1 MKIMKIQD
9 LFLKPVERPIEGVIK
24 ADDQRHLLTEVEEFV
39 ITREVGKG
47 LDEFVERYLHETNAN
62 GVWISG
68 FFGSGKSHL
77 LKILSLLLDHRP
89 LAEGQHPRD
98 IMLPRIEDEILRD
111 NLIKAA
117 RIPARSILF
126 NIDQKADHI
135 GGDTTAPILEV
146 FVKVL
151 NELRGYHG
159 KQGHI
164 AKFEHDLDRAGQLA
178 AFKETYQT
186 INGRPWEQDRD
197 ALATVRKKAFATAYS
212 THFKV
217 PEEEAYSVLS
227 QLREGY
233 RLDIQTFA
241 EQVKE
246 YIDEQGKDFRLNFF
260 VDEVGQFI
268 GQNSKLMLNLQTVAE
283 TLATVCDGRAWV
295 FVTSQADLPGIL
307 GDIEKTQ
314 SDEFSKIEARFKT
327 RVNLT
332 AADVL
337 EVIGKRLLAKSES
350 EPEALT
356 SLYDPEKENLA
367 TLFRFGD
374 ESLDYKPWRGSDE
387 FCALYPFA
395 PFHFHLFQRCVQQLS
410 KHEVFA
416 GKHTSVGQ
424 RSLLA
429 VFQEVLK
436 QMRTGSVGELATF
449 DRLYEGISSA
459 LRPDKVTPIVQAPA
473 NIHDPFAIRVLKAL
487 FLLKWEKGF
496 KATPR
501 NVAILLIDRPNV
513 DIAAHEKA
521 VKTALELLASQ
532 SFLQRNGEL
541 YEFLT
546 DTEKDVEIEIK
557 NTEVDD
563 SQVVKLLSEVLFAD
577 LLRDPK
583 IRYEANSQD
592 YPYARKLDDQLVGK
606 DAEVALNIVT
616 PDHPN
621 HAEPAVLAAQN
632 TGKSELLFVLPANLR
647 IIDEARHFL
656 RTQKFIQQNTGGNVD
671 ESRRAIL
678 VERGQQ
684 NGRRRT
690 ALQELCSDLLSK
702 APVYLNGSKLESSS
716 YGEPRMRFHK
726 AAQELVAFAFPS
738 LRMLK
743 GSYDETNLTKA
754 LLDPDDLLTSG
765 QMQVSEAEQEILT
778 YVQRNQNQ
786 GERTSVEEM
795 VRQFGRRPYGWY
807 PLAVCTLIGRLFR
820 MGKIELRTSELLD
833 GRLALEHLKNS
844 RQHGSVRVRLQE
856 QFDATKVNALK
867 RFHQEF
873 FDRPNEGTDARSA
886 GQLTSEALTG
896 EARDLAVF
904 LDQSTR
910 YPFLEKLRPLRDQ
923 ITSLSEKDY
932 AYLLNHL
939 ADFDSTLL
947 DAKDDLLDPIK
958 SFMHG
963 SQRQAYDDTLTFL
976 REEEANFADLSAAD
990 VQILRDL
997 AVAPTPF
1004 RGSVVPE
1011 AKAAA
1016 TRLREEIASLLVSER
1031 ISAGALLDE
1040 HEAKIRSFPD
1050 FAKLTE
1056 SQAALVLDKTSAAR
1070 SSLGSARFIT
1080 AIRDRINRYRTQDY
1094 PAQLALLSQLA
1105 TPPHVAP
1112 TNGGGT
1118 KPEPPTPMYVPASS
1132 LQVKCDL
1139 PFIGSEDDLD
1149 RWLTALRSAA
1159 SEELG
1164 KGNRISL

>member
-1 MKIMKIQD
+1 MKLQD

-39 ITREVGKG
+39 ITREIGKG
-47 LDEFVERYLHETNAN
+47 LDDFVERYVNETNTN

-77 LKILSLLLDHRP
+77 LKILSLILDNRP
-89 LAEGQHPRD
+89 LIGGEHPSD
-98 IMLPRIEDEILRD
+98 ILLPKIEDEILRG
-111 NLIKAA
+111 NLAKAA

-135 GGDTTAPILEV
+135 GGDTSAPILEV

-159 KQGHI
+159 KQGHV
-164 AKFEHDLDRAGQLA
+164 AKFEHDLDRSGQLT
-178 AFKETYQT
+178 AFKATYLDL
-186 INGRPWEQDRD
+186 NGREWERDRD
-197 ALATVRKKAFATAYS
+197 ALATVRKKAFVTAYVA
-212 THFKV
+212 HFKV
-217 PEEEAYSVLS
+217 PEEEAYSVLA
-227 QLREGY
+227 QLREDY

-246 YIDEQGKDFRLNFF
+246 FIDQQGTDFRLNFF

-295 FVTSQADLPGIL
+295 FVTSQADLPGII
-307 GDIEKTQ
+307 GDMESVQ
-314 SDEFSKIEARFKT
+314 AGQFSKIEARFKT
-327 RVNLT
+327 KINLT

-337 EVIGKRLLAKSES
+337 EVIGKRLLAKTEA
-350 EPEALT
+350 EPGALT
-356 SLYDPEKENLA
+356 AIYDPEKANFD

-374 ESLDYKPWRGSDE
+374 DSLDYKPWRGSDE

-416 GKHTSVGQ
+416 GRHTSVGQ

-436 QMRTGSVGELATF
+436 QMRTDEVGELATF

-501 NVAILLIDRPNV
+501 NVAILLIDRPNI

-521 VKTALELLASQ
+521 VKTALDLLAGQ
-532 SFLQRNGEL
+532 SYLQRNGDL

-546 DTEKDVEIEIK
+546 DTEKDIEVEIK
-557 NTEVDD
+557 NTDVEDP
-563 SQVVKLLSEVLFAD
+563 QVVKLLSEVLFAD
-577 LLRDPK
+577 VLRDPK
-583 IRYEANSQD
+583 IRFEANGQD

-606 DAEVALNIVT
+606 DAEITLNIVT
-616 PDHPN
+616 PEHPN
-621 HAEPAVLAAQN
+621 HADSSTLAAQN
-632 TGKSELLFVLPANLR
+632 TGKPELLLVLPANFRL
-647 IIDEARHFL
+647 IDEARHFL
-656 RTQKFIQQNTGGNVD
+656 KTQKFIQQNTGGSLD
-671 ESRRAIL
+671 ENRRAIL
-678 VERGQQ
+678 IERSQQ
-684 NGRRRT
+684 NSRRRT
-690 ALQELCSDLLSK
+690 ALQELCSDLFSRS
-702 APVYLNGSKLESSS
+702 PIYLNGSKLESIN
-716 YGEPRMRFHK
+716 YGDPRSRFHK
-726 AAQELVAFAFPS
+726 AGQELISFAFPS

-743 GSYDETNLTKA
+743 GSYDEAVLSKA

-765 QMQVSEAEQEILT
+765 QMPVSEAEQEILT

-807 PLAVCTLIGRLFR
+807 PIAVCTHIGRLFR

-833 GRLALEHLKNS
+833 ARSALEHLKNS
-844 RQHGSVRVRLQE
+844 RQHGSLRVRLQE

-867 RFHQEF
+867 RFHQDF
-873 FDRPNEGTDARSA
+873 FDRPNDGTDARSV
-886 GQLTSEALTG
+886 GQLTCEALVG
-896 EARDLAVF
+896 EARDVGGV
-904 LDQSTR
+904 LDQVAR
-910 YPFLEKLRPLRDQ
+910 YSFLEKLRPVSEQL
-923 ITSLSEKDY
+923 TTLSGKDY

-939 ADFDSTLL
+939 ADFEASLL
-947 DAKDDLLDPIK
+947 DAKEDLLDPIK

-963 SQRQAYDDTLTFL
+963 PQRKAYDEALSFL
-976 REEEANFADLSAAD
+976 REEEANFPELPASE
-990 VQILRDL
+990 VQPLRDL
-997 AVAPTPF
+997 AAADAPY
-1004 RGSVVPE
+1004 RGHSVPA
-1011 AKAAA
+1011 AKAAVEKLKA
-1016 TRLREEIASLLVSER
+1016 A
-1031 ISAGALLDE
+1031 ISALLTTERQSATVTIDE
-1040 HEAKIRSFPD
+1040 HEAKLRALPD
-1050 FAKLTE
+1050 FAKLDAPAVTR
-1056 SQAALVLDKTSAAR
+1056 VLEKSTDAHTAIP
-1070 SSLGSARFIT
+1070 SARFVT
-1080 AIRDRINRYRTQDY
+1080 AIRDRLNRYRAQDY
-1094 PAQLALLSQLA
+1094 PEQLALLSQLA
-1105 TPPHVAP
+1105 APPSPTPQPGDSP
-1112 TNGGGT
+1112 
-1118 KPEPPTPMYVPASS
+1118 KPEPPRQTYVPAGS
-1132 LQVKCDL
+1132 LRAKCDL
-1139 PFIGSEDDLD
+1139 PFIGSEADLD
-1149 RWLTALRSAA
+1149 LWLTALRSAA
-1159 SEELG
+1159 AEELK

>member
-1 MKIMKIQD
+1 MKPKKLQD

-39 ITREVGKG
+39 VTREIAKG
-47 LDEFVERYLHETNAN
+47 LDEFVERYLNETRAN

-77 LKILSLLLDHRP
+77 LKILSLVLDTRP
-89 LAEGQHPRD
+89 LAGGQHPAA
-98 IMLPRIEDEILRD
+98 IILPRIEDEILRG
-111 NLIKAA
+111 NLVKAA

-135 GGDTTAPILEV
+135 GGDTIAPILEV

-159 KQGHI
+159 KQGHV
-164 AKFEHDLDRAGQLA
+164 AKFEHDLDKSGQLA
-178 AFKETYQT
+178 AFKATYLSL
-186 INGRPWEQDRD
+186 NEREWEQDRD
-197 ALATVRKKAFATAYS
+197 ALFTVRKKAFVTAYS
-212 THFKV
+212 AHFQV
-217 PEEEAYSVLS
+217 PEEEAYGVLS

-246 YIDEQGKDFRLNFF
+246 YIDQQGKEFRLNFF

-307 GDIEKTQ
+307 GEMEKTQ

-337 EVIGKRLLAKSES
+337 EVIGKRLLAKTEP

-356 SLYDPEKENLA
+356 AIYDPEKENLA

-416 GKHTSVGQ
+416 GRHTSVGQ

-429 VFQEVLK
+429 VFQAVLK
-436 QMRTGSVGELATF
+436 QMRSNEIGELATF

-459 LRPDKVTPIVQAPA
+459 LRPDKVTPIAQAPS

-487 FLLKWEKGF
+487 FLLKWEKAF

-501 NVAILLIDRPNV
+501 NVAILLLDRANIE
-513 DIAAHEKA
+513 IAEHEKA
-521 VKTALELLASQ
+521 VKAALDLLAGQ
-532 SFLQRNGEL
+532 SYLQRNGDL

-546 DTEKDVEIEIK
+546 DTEKDIEVEIK

-563 SQVVKLLSEVLFAD
+563 SQVTKLLAEVLFND
-577 LLRDPK
+577 VLRDPK
-583 IRYEANSQD
+583 IRFEANGQD
-592 YPYARKLDDQLVGK
+592 YPYARRLDDQAIGR
-606 DAEVALNIVT
+606 DAEISLNIIT

-621 HAEPAVLAAQN
+621 HSDTLTLAAQN
-632 TGKSELLFVLPANLR
+632 TGKPELLLILPTNLQL
-647 IIDEARHFL
+647 IDEARHFL
-656 RTQKFIQQNTGGNVD
+656 KTQKFIQQNTGGSMD
-671 ESRRAIL
+671 ENRRSIL
-678 VERGQQ
+678 TERGQQ
-684 NGRRRT
+684 NSRRRT
-690 ALQELCSDLLSK
+690 ELQELCSDLFSRS
-702 APVYLNGSKLESSS
+702 PIFLNGAKLESVS
-716 YGEPRMRFHK
+716 YGDPRNRFHK
-726 AAQELVAFAFPS
+726 AAQELIAFAFPS

-743 GSYDETNLTKA
+743 GSYDESTLSQT
-754 LLDPDDLLTSG
+754 LLDPDDLLTGG
-765 QMQVSEAEQEILT
+765 QLPISEAEQEILT

-795 VRQFGRRPYGWY
+795 VRVFGRRPHGWY

-820 MGKIELRTSELLD
+820 MGKIELRASELLD
-833 GRLALEHLKNS
+833 AKSALEQLKNS
-844 RQHGSVRVRLQE
+844 RQHGSLRVRLQE

-873 FDRPNEGTDARSA
+873 FNRPNDGTDARSV
-886 GQLTSEALTG
+886 GQLTSEAIAG
-896 EARDLAVF
+896 ESRDLVLL

-910 YPFLEKLRPLRDQ
+910 YAFLEVLRPVGDQ
-923 ITSLSEKDY
+923 LAALSGKDY
-932 AYLLNHL
+932 DYLLNHL
-939 ADFDSTLL
+939 GEFRDALL
-947 DAKDDLLDPIK
+947 TAKDDLLDPIK

-963 SQRQAYDDTLTFL
+963 SQRKAYDEALSFL
-976 REEEANFADLSAAD
+976 REEEANFADLPPEDVEPLRGLAA
-990 VQILRDL
+990 
-997 AVAPTPF
+997 AEAPF
-1004 RGSVVPE
+1004 RGNFVPV
-1011 AKAAA
+1011 AKAAV
-1016 TRLREEIASLLVSER
+1016 TKLREKISTLLAEERAIAAAA
-1031 ISAGALLDE
+1031 IDE
-1040 HEAKIRSFPD
+1040 HEGKLRGLPD
-1050 FAKLTE
+1050 FGKLSE
-1056 SQAALVLDKTSAAR
+1056 ADANLVFRPAGEAR
-1070 SSLGSARFIT
+1070 GAITSARFVT
-1080 AIRDRINRYRTQDY
+1080 AIRDRLNRYRAQDY
-1094 PAQLALLSQLA
+1094 PAQLAMVTNLGAALEGETTKSQSDRPA
-1105 TPPHVAP
+1105 
-1112 TNGGGT
+1112 
-1118 KPEPPTPMYVPASS
+1118 YIPASS
-1132 LQVKCDL
+1132 LRPECHL
-1139 PFIGSEDDLD
+1139 PFIGSEPDLD
-1149 RWLTALRSAA
+1149 LWLAALRSAA
-1159 SEELG
+1159 CEELN